1 MPSPRQPLPPPRAAP
16 LLRPSPSRP
25 PPPVPGIAHRPTD
38 ASPRRARDLPGVLV
52 RDLVR
57 LVVPLSCAGCGEP
70 DVVVCASCLDVLG
83 TGALR
88 ADLSAPRLARLP
100 QRPPLRQPS
109 QPERRPRRPA
119 VAGRQGLAPAP
130 GEDPGGGPSSGG
142 VGTLDGLVSRWPVLA
157 GTAYLGDVRS
167 LVGSWKDR
175 GRTDC
180 TPVVAERISEV
191 ARSGRAVVEAHLDAG
206 DEVWVVPVPSTP
218 AAVRRRGRE
227 PTTELARAVL
237 AVFAEG
243 AADPRPARADPGVRL
258 VRALGHRR
266 RTTLDQAGLGSRDR
280 ARNLS
285 GALRVRRRHR
295 RRDVSSDAR
304 PRAVCVLVDDVL
316 TTGATL
322 VECERALEEAGLRVV
337 LGLVLT
343 VAPRPGETVTALSQ
357 GVVVHSGR
365 RSG

>member
-1 MPSPRQPLPPPRAAP
+1 MPSLSPSPRPTPIPPPARPPGESRRAARG
-16 LLRPSPSRP
+16 LL
-25 PPPVPGIAHRPTD
+25 GD
-38 ASPRRARDLPGVLV
+38 LV
-52 RDLVR
+52 RDLAR

-70 DVVVCASCLDVLG
+70 DAVVCAQCLAALG
-83 TGALR
+83 TGARR

-100 QRPPLRQPS
+100 QRPDGG
-109 QPERRPRRPA
+109 RRHR
-119 VAGRQGLAPAP
+119 L
-130 GEDPGGGPSSGG
+130 DPGRVGDADGGRSGG
-142 VGTLDGLVSRWPVLA
+142 ASSEADGLVSRWPVLA
-157 GTAYLGDVRS
+157 GTAYLGSVRS

-180 TPVVAERISEV
+180 TPVLAERLSQV
-191 ARSGRAVVEAHLDAG
+191 ARAGRAVVEAHRAAG

-218 AAVRRRGRE
+218 SAVRRRGRE
-227 PTTELARAVL
+227 PTTELARAAL
-237 AVFAEG
+237 AVFSAG
-243 AADPRPARADPGVRL
+243 GTDAPPVSADRQVRL

-266 RTTLDQAGLGSRDR
+266 RTTLDQAGLGARDR

-295 RRDVSSDAR
+295 GRDRRGQAR
-304 PRAVCVLVDDVL
+304 PPAVCVLVDDVL

-322 VECERALEEAGLRVV
+322 VECERALGEAGLRVV

-343 VAPRPGETVTALSQ
+343 VAPRPGEMGTALSQ
-357 GVVVHSGR
+357 GLVVHSGR